1 MTDIYFVEDEPDIAC
16 AVKEYLEQKGFGV
29 RTGNT
34 IAQAKKDLLWRV
46 PGLVLLDWN
55 MPDGGG
61 DALCRWI
68 RGNWMDLPII
78 FLTVRGEARDMVSG
92 FWHGADDYVVK
103 PFVFEVLYARILAL
117 LRRSACASEPYLS
130 CDGICLDQNRRA
142 VWVYSGVPGEN
153 IAGENIVEENIAGEN
168 MVEEDIA
175 EENMVEEDIAEK
187 MIVKENR
194 REENGKEK
202 NIIEKNVKEIALSA
216 AEYQLLCYLMQ
227 HKGRTITRENIL
239 EQVWDVHGSYVND
252 NTLTVTMKRLR
263 DKLGQPAC
271 IKTVRS
277 VGYRMEDTR

>member
-1 MTDIYFVEDEPDIAC
+1 MAEIYFVEDEPDIAR

-55 MPDGGG
+55 MPDGSG

-68 RGNWMDLPII
+68 RRNWMDLPII

-92 FWHGADDYVVK
+92 FQHGADDYVVK

-130 CDGICLDQNRRA
+130 CDGICLDQNRRM
-142 VWVYSGVPGEN
+142 VWVYSGAP
-153 IAGENIVEENIAGEN
+153 EENIA
-168 MVEEDIA
+168 
-175 EENMVEEDIAEK
+175 
-187 MIVKENR
+187 
-194 REENGKEK
+194 
-202 NIIEKNVKEIALSA
+202 EKNVKEIALSA

-263 DKLGQPAC
+263 DKLGQPVC